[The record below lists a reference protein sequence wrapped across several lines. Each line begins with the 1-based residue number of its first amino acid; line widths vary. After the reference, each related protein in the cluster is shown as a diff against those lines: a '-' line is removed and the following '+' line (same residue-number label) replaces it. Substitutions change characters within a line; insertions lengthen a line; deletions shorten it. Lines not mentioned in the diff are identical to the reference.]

1 MSMHLFSYLRLSTSH
16 VRTNQPDKSPANR
29 KERAEAAKKEY
40 KKETD
45 SGVWFCGNLWVVTL
59 LCENKKL
66 MTLKTHENERT

>member
-1 MSMHLFSYLRLSTSH
+1 MHLFCYGSQHHT

-29 KERAEAAKKEY
+29 KERTEAAKKELWGG
-40 KKETD
+40 ETD

-66 MTLKTHENERT
+66 MGLKTSVNERT